1 MFTQLAISL
10 WDQKFSS
17 GANKNRVKEPNLTK
31 NQAMS
36 LIEECC
42 MGFHMRRLVS
52 ESPYG
57 GKDDLFNSE
66 GFVNAAKL
74 EMFLL

>member
-1 MFTQLAISL
+1 
-10 WDQKFSS
+10 
-17 GANKNRVKEPNLTK
+17 
-31 NQAMS
+31 MS
-36 LIEECC
+36 LIAECC

-52 ESPYG
+52 ESRYG
-57 GKDDLFNSE
+57 DKDDLFDSE

>member
-1 MFTQLAISL
+1 
-10 WDQKFSS
+10 
-17 GANKNRVKEPNLTK
+17 
-31 NQAMS
+31 MS

-57 GKDDLFNSE
+57 GKDDLFDSE

>member
-1 MFTQLAISL
+1 
-10 WDQKFSS
+10 
-17 GANKNRVKEPNLTK
+17 
-31 NQAMS
+31 MS

-57 GKDDLFNSE
+57 GKDDLFDSE
-66 GFVNAAKL
+66 GFVNAAIL
-74 EMFLL
+74 EMFLLQMFIRYFVQNIQLQQSISFQAVTLDG